1 MIAMTIG
8 ALKINRELSTT
19 AVILV
24 VVALAPALFHDNSY
38 VMHLLIMSMIWAVA
52 AAAWD
57 LILGYGGIFNLAQV
71 GFFAIGAY
79 ATAMAT
85 IHLGLSPWIGL
96 LLGAAASALA
106 GILIGLPCL
115 RLKGIYVAL
124 MTLAFFEVI
133 APLIVVGDV
142 WGTGGKAGLFPIPAF
157 SFGGYTFNSDELV
170 PWYYLG
176 WTIMAVCL
184 FIIYR
189 LINSMLG
196 LSFTALRDAEPF
208 AQSLG
213 INRFKSALMVT
224 GISSAITG
232 LIGAYYAHYVVVI
245 SPRMLG
251 LDMFLFLLIMI
262 IFGGASCFPG
272 AVIGAFVITFLD
284 DALRPLGSYRL
295 LAFGGLMVILILLIP
310 KGLMGYI
317 EKLENF
323 ISGKLSG
330 GNDAINQAKDDLA
343 KP

>member
-1 MIAMTIG
+1 MMIG
-8 ALKINRELSTT
+8 GVKINRELSTMT
-19 AVILV
+19 V
-24 VVALAPALFHDNSY
+24 VLALVALAPAVFHDNSY

-71 GFFAIGAY
+71 GFFAIGSY

-85 IHLGLSPWIGL
+85 IHLGISPWIGL
-96 LLGAAASALA
+96 LLGAAASGLA

-133 APLIVVGDV
+133 APLIVVGDA
-142 WGTGGKAGLFPIPAF
+142 WGTGGKAGLFPIPSF
-157 SFGGYTFNSDELV
+157 TFGGYTFNSDELV

-176 WTIMAVCL
+176 WAIMTICL

-189 LINSMLG
+189 LIYSMLG

-224 GISSAITG
+224 GISTAITG

-262 IFGGASCFPG
+262 IFGGASSFPG

-295 LAFGGLMVILILLIP
+295 LAFGGLMVILILVMP
-310 KGLMGYI
+310 KGLMGLLEKI
-317 EKLENF
+317 ENAFSKNT
-323 ISGKLSG
+323 SSA
-330 GNDAINQAKDDLA
+330 NDRIDEMHDELL